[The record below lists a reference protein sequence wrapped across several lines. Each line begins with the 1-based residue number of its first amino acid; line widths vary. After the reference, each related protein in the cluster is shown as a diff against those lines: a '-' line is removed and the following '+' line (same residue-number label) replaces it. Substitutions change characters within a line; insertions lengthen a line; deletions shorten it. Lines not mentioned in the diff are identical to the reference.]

1 MNKKTRNIII
11 IVAILLVVGMAVAY
25 AAISQTLTINGTA
38 RVKGNVG
45 VIITNISESGS
56 FTAEGTD
63 TTATSFTDTT
73 ATFDATLSEPGETA
87 TYIVTVQNKGNV
99 EAILK
104 QTNYKVGASA
114 QTATSVNSIDE
125 VNSADPS
132 AITFEVTGPTTNP
145 LPVDGTATY
154 TVVAKWDSAATNLNP
169 DSLKTMVMELVY
181 EQSI

>member
-25 AAISQTLTINGTA
+25 AAISQTLTIDGTA

-45 VIITNISESGS
+45 VIITNISETGS
-56 FTAEGTD
+56 FTSEGQD
-63 TTATSFTDTT
+63 TKATSFTNTT

-104 QTNYKVGASA
+104 ATNYKVGASKEA
-114 QTATSVNSIDE
+114 AVSVNSLDE
-125 VNSADPS
+125 VNSAEPS

-145 LPVDGTATY
+145 LPVNETATY
-154 TVVAKWDSAATNLNP
+154 TVVAKWDSSATDLTP

-181 EQSI
+181 EQSV